1 MARPYIG
8 GSTASIKEVTAA
20 TTLTGADHGKTIL
33 MNAGSDNIV
42 ITLPAVA
49 KGLEFTFIQTK
60 ATAGSTCRIT
70 PVSSS
75 IIGYVTQQEGEN
87 ADATTADGLVSVLD
101 GADGKYV
108 QLDKAT
114 GHKGDYIKIVCDGAD
129 WFVIGGIGEFSH
141 EA

>member
-8 GSTASIKEVTAA
+8 GSNAAIKEVTAA

-42 ITLPAVA
+42 ITLPALA
-49 KGLEFTFIQTK
+49 KGLEFTFVQTK

-70 PVSSS
+70 PVGGS

-114 GHKGDYIKIVCDGAD
+114 GHKGDYIKLVCDGSD
-129 WFVIGGIGEFSH
+129 WYVVGGIGEFSH
-141 EA
+141 ES

>member
-1 MARPYIG
+1 MSRPYIG
-8 GSTASIKEVTAA
+8 GSNAAIKEVTAA

-42 ITLPAVA
+42 ITLPALA
-49 KGLEFTFIQTK
+49 QGLEFTFVQTK

-70 PVSSS
+70 PVGGS
-75 IIGYVTQQEGEN
+75 IIGYVSQQEGE
-87 ADATTADGLVSVLD
+87 ASDASTADGLVSVLD

-114 GHKGDYIKIVCDGAD
+114 GHKGDYIKIVCDGSD
-129 WFVIGGIGEFSH
+129 WYVIGGMGEFSH

>member
-1 MARPYIG
+1 MARPYLG
-8 GSTASIKEVTAA
+8 GSPACIKEVTAA
-20 TTLTGADHGKTIL
+20 TTLVPADHGKIIL
-33 MNAGSDNIV
+33 MNAGADNVV

-49 KGLEFTFIQTK
+49 KGLEFTFIQT
-60 ATAGSTCRIT
+60 AASAGSTCRIT

-75 IIGYVTQQEGEN
+75 IIGYVSQQEGED